1 MDFPVGPSCQPEYW
15 DARPSRTSSPCG
27 RRPGGPGQLTL
38 ALTRTGARAG
48 ETSGLA
54 NEGAGN
60 DMEAIKYRLVGSM
73 SSTDLSQEN

>member
-1 MDFPVGPSCQPEYW
+1 MLAPPGRAAPVGGGQAGPEPS
-15 DARPSRTSSPCG
+15 
-27 RRPGGPGQLTL
+27 L

-48 ETSGLA
+48 GTSGLA